1 MIFDIPPQL
10 FGDKRPW
17 SPWSGLSQDT
27 VSLSAVIQDALD
39 ENAER
44 ILFVPTVQLKWAYC
58 DPSTNLWS
66 QYSTP
71 ERLVA
76 TTYALIS
83 QRTPYISDALRAF
96 TEALASI
103 SDALDDPTAHGFS
116 PADIPVLA
124 ADRQVLTSLTAR
136 LKTILKHIEAH
147 TMGGRILTTEITA
160 QISARLQAPP
170 DFNFRT
176 VHIEGL
182 PFLNGMLRSATRT
195 QSLDPEDPDSLRL
208 LPDVRLIPYRPGDRV
223 EQTRPIQRRFDL
235 DQVHGRNV
243 ARTYLLDGQ
252 APAQPGSGPYDTA
265 ADAEA
270 CGPAPAPR
278 LPLLRPH
285 GWDWLVR
292 GFLGLARSA
301 EPPPYTHPLNYQLP
315 EDDTTDDLDWPMWHA
330 WFTGGVYTDPLTGQ
344 QHVFDGY
351 PGAGEAPPTP
361 PGVPQLPAATAS
373 DRQVLDWF
381 DRLLA
386 ATLFASESAPFKK
399 IPFIYGPSN
408 TGKSTLFNVIQQ
420 LIGSL
425 YGHITNAALLN
436 TRSMKDTSQLLGSV
450 MGRRF
455 ITPSS
460 EIPANAQWRSEVVK
474 AYVGNDQ
481 LLAERKYEN
490 PIEFR
495 PQGGLWVAGN
505 HYLSHEDRDDSMST
519 RLIYLTF
526 HQPSG
531 RRLSPGEVRSMIE
544 SEADD
549 ILTWLAYL
557 HARMRV
563 TYAETQDPAY
573 WGDTAHD
580 YPKGYAPDLDIIATE
595 TDPWSSLFEDCFE
608 VTRSDEDLTSNDDL
622 YTVFRRWAT
631 QTEGMNFATLP
642 TRAQFVARVLKGRPG
657 IVQARFPRG
666 GPRGSKGVKLTS
678 NGASLLLDA
687 QANSH

>member
-1 MIFDIPPQL
+1 MIFDIPPQQ
-10 FGDKRPW
+10 FGEKRPW
-17 SPWSGLSQDT
+17 SPWADLSQDT
-27 VSLSAVIQDALD
+27 VSLSAVISDALV

-44 ILFVPTVQLKWAYC
+44 ILFVPTVQLRWAYC
-58 DPSTNLWS
+58 DPATNLWS

-83 QRTPYISDALRAF
+83 ARVPYITDALSAF
-96 TEALASI
+96 THALQSI
-103 SDALDDPTAHGFS
+103 GDALDDPAAHGFS
-116 PADIPVLA
+116 PADIPVLQ
-124 ADRQVLTSLTAR
+124 ADRITLTALTKR
-136 LKTILKHIEAH
+136 LQTILKHVEAH
-147 TMGGRILTTEITA
+147 TMGGRILATEITA
-160 QISARLQAPP
+160 QISARLQAAP

-195 QSLDPEDPDSLRL
+195 TRRDPEDPDSTTL
-208 LPDVRLIPYRPGDRV
+208 LPDVRLTPYAPSDRV
-223 EQTRPIQRRFDL
+223 EATRPIQRHFDL
-235 DQVHGRNV
+235 DRVHGRNV

-252 APAQPGSGPYDTA
+252 APAAPGNGPYDDG

-270 CGPAPAPR
+270 APR

-301 EPPPYTHPLNYQLP
+301 EPPPYSRPLNYQLP
-315 EDDTTDDLDWPMWHA
+315 ADETETDDLDWPMWHA
-330 WFTGGVYTDPLTGQ
+330 WFTGGGYTDPLTGQ
-344 QHVFDGY
+344 TFLFDGY
-351 PGAGEAPPTP
+351 PGGEPQATP
-361 PGVPQLPAATAS
+361 PGVPSLPSTTAS

-386 ATLFASESAPFKK
+386 ATLFASETAPFKK

-531 RRLSPGEVRSMIE
+531 RRLSPGEVRQMIDSE
-544 SEADD
+544 SDD
-549 ILTWLAYL
+549 ILAWLAHL

-608 VTRSDEDLTSNDDL
+608 VTRREEDLTSNDDL
-622 YTVFRRWAT
+622 YLVFRRWAT
-631 QTEGMNFATLP
+631 QVEGMSFQNLP

-657 IVQARFPRG
+657 IVQARFPKG
-666 GPRGSKGVKLTS
+666 GPRGSKGIRLTP
-678 NGASLLLDA
+678 NGTSLLLDA
-687 QANSH
+687 QANSS